1 MSKSHCFI
9 DLIFTRTLP
18 ALAHIRNHFLRHS
31 SEPSQI
37 NFAEK
42 NVTSQGA
49 EQGDNSKSLDEPT
62 TLSSQ
67 GYEPTADEVQIL
79 SDVSK
84 DGGLPALDTNSSARY
99 RCRIHWL
106 RLTCLVFEMSTL
118 GHDTDVDDESTV

>member
-1 MSKSHCFI
+1 MTSFHADLSSRTAESARHC
-9 DLIFTRTLP
+9 
-18 ALAHIRNHFLRHS
+18 

-37 NFAEK
+37 NLAEK

-62 TLSSQ
+62 TASSQ

-84 DGGLPALDTNSSARY
+84 DGGLPALDINSGARY
-99 RCRIHWL
+99 RC
-106 RLTCLVFEMSTL
+106 
-118 GHDTDVDDESTV
+118 